1 MTSQIETSGLKFRM
15 LHTLYNLSL
24 REKRKKTFVVQ
35 ANSKVTFP
43 TIRRL

>member
-1 MTSQIETSGLKFRM
+1 MISQIENSGLKFRM
-15 LHTLYNLSL
+15 LHTLYNLFL